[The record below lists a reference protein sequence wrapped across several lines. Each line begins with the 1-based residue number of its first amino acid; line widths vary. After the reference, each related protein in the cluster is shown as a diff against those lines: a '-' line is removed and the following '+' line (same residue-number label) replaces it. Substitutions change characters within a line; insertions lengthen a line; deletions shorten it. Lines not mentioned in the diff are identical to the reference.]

1 MEERVRALE
10 IQMHRVVSDAE
21 SEKLNR
27 RDKHIELRDW
37 LMSLERRL
45 RNMERIVWLILGGL
59 TVIEFLTKF
68 LH

>member
-1 MEERVRALE
+1 
-10 IQMHRVVSDAE
+10 MHRVVSDAE

>member
-27 RDKHIELRDW
+27 RDKHVELRDW